1 MQVATASI
9 CRYDDLGESPGPDN
23 VRSTMLDQES
33 PFSQSALSTN
43 QSGRLTDE
51 QSQRWA
57 RIAKGRRQGVRGVA
71 YVFGAM
77 SALLLFFPGSAA
89 KAAARTNGGVVF
101 LAATAILLVG
111 ANLEPV
117 NADVREGRVESVE
130 GAIAKR
136 LRQSRGPGGGSWFYY
151 LDVGGRRLRA
161 TSREAFDAAP
171 AAGYVRVYFLPRS
184 GRVINLEQLADPPIP
199 TGSGA
204 AQEIFQDFAHALRSR
219 DRTAI
224 AEASAHVAALK
235 HTFEGPPPHPSSDGS
250 DRASSS
256 RLRADDLYGTWTNPM
271 VTVTFRKNGIAT
283 MTPAFGAESRDGHW
297 SVDANGRLLT
307 DASGTM
313 EPVEAFF
320 EGKQLTIVIDGQR
333 VAFTRT

>member
-1 MQVATASI
+1 MA
-9 CRYDDLGESPGPDN
+9 EK
-23 VRSTMLDQES
+23 ES

-43 QSGRLTDE
+43 QRGRLSDE

-57 RIAKGRRQGVRGVA
+57 RIAKGRRQSVRGVA
-71 YVFGAM
+71 YVFVAI
-77 SALLLFFPGSAA
+77 SALVLFFPGSAA
-89 KAAARTNGGVVF
+89 RAAARTNGGIAF
-101 LAATAILLVG
+101 LAVTAILLVG

-136 LRQSRGPGGGSWFYY
+136 STQTRQPGGRFYY
-151 LDVGGRRLRA
+151 FDIGSRRLRA

-171 AAGYVRVYFLPRS
+171 DAGYVRVYFLPRS
-184 GRVINLEQLADPPIP
+184 RRVVNLEQLADPPIP

-204 AQEIFQDFAHALRSR
+204 AQEILQDFAGAVLSR

-235 HTFEGPPPHPSSDGS
+235 HAIEGPPPHASTDAS

-256 RLRADDLYGTWTNPM
+256 GLRADDLYGTWTNPM

-283 MTPAFGAESRDGHW
+283 MTPAVGAERRDGHW

>member
-1 MQVATASI
+1 MA
-9 CRYDDLGESPGPDN
+9 EK
-23 VRSTMLDQES
+23 ES

-57 RIAKGRRQGVRGVA
+57 RIAKGRRQSVRGVA
-71 YVFGAM
+71 YVFAAM
-77 SALLLFFPGSAA
+77 SALLLFFPGPAA
-89 KAAARTNGGVVF
+89 NAAARTKGGIAF
-101 LAATAILLVG
+101 LAGTAILLVG

-136 LRQSRGPGGGSWFYY
+136 LRQSRGPGGGSQFYY

-161 TSREAFDAAP
+161 SRVAFDAAP
-171 AAGYVRVYFLPRS
+171 DAGYVRVYFLPRS
-184 GRVINLEQLADPPIP
+184 GRVVNLEQLADPAIP

-204 AQEIFQDFAHALRSR
+204 AQEIFQDFAQAVLSR
-219 DRTAI
+219 DRIAI

-235 HTFEGPPPHPSSDGS
+235 HAFEGPPPPPSSDGS

-256 RLRADDLYGTWTNPM
+256 HLRSDDLYGTWTNPM

-283 MTPAFGAESRDGHW
+283 MTPAFGAPRQDGHW

-320 EGKQLTIVIDGQR
+320 EGKRLTIVIDGQR